1 MDRHAWI
8 DERLAEV
15 PLFEGLSKKQL
26 RRVSSLAMQIERP
39 AGTVL
44 TTEGDVGHEF
54 MIVLEG
60 EIEVR
65 HDDRVVAT
73 RAPGSYFGEI
83 ALVDHR
89 PRTATVVATSP
100 VVLKVIGQREFTG
113 LLPRPP
119 SWRSRST
126 RPRPSVSP
134 SSMPTRVRSAMAA

>member
-15 PLFEGLSKKQL
+15 PLFEGLSKKEL

-60 EIEVR
+60 LIEIT
-65 HDDRVVAT
+65 HGDRVVAT
-73 RAPGSYFGEI
+73 RGPGSYFGEI

-89 PRTATVVATSP
+89 PRTATVVAKTP
-100 VVLKVIGQREFTG
+100 VVLEVIGQREFTG
-113 LLPRPP
+113 LLAEVPELAK
-119 SWRSRST
+119 
-126 RPRPSVSP
+126 
-134 SSMPTRVRSAMAA
+134 RVDATKAERLEELETEAGS

>member
-44 TTEGDVGHEF
+44 TVEGEIGHEF
-54 MIVLEG
+54 MIVLDG

-73 RAPGSYFGEI
+73 RGPGSYFGEI
-83 ALVDHR
+83 ALVDR
-89 PRTATVVATSP
+89 VPRTATVVAKSP
-100 VVLKVIGQREFTG
+100 VVLEVIGQREFTG
-113 LLPRPP
+113 LLAEVPELAA
-119 SWRSRST
+119 
-126 RPRPSVSP
+126 
-134 SSMPTRVRSAMAA
+134 RVHATKAERLDELDADSGA